1 MYENYGG
8 TRSRRTSDIDENDC
22 VSAMEKGAGGK
33 ISRSPSHVTTVDEK
47 NRPLDPTRPE
57 MVSQHPSYVGT
68 LIHEDES
75 SIDSKDE
82 PPRGNVS
89 ALRASLLLG
98 KAFVGTGVLFL
109 PNAFKNGGMLSHLFL
124 FWLPDYAMLHVPY
137 VMAPLLL

>member
-8 TRSRRTSDIDENDC
+8 SRSRRASVIDEDDI
-22 VSAMEKGAGGK
+22 VSAIEKGTGGK

-47 NRPLDPTRPE
+47 NRPLDPNSPDI
-57 MVSQHPSYVGT
+57 VPQHPPYAST
-68 LIHEDES
+68 LIHEDDS
-75 SIDSKDE
+75 SINSNDE

-109 PNAFKNGGMLSHLFL
+109 PNAFKNGGML
-124 FWLPDYAMLHVPY
+124 
-137 VMAPLLL
+137 